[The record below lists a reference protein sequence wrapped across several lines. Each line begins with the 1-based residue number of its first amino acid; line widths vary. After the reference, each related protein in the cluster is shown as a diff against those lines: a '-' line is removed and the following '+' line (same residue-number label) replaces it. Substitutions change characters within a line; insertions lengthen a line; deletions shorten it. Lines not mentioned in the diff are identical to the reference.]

1 MMGDE
6 AALDDLRRVHL
17 ELFALLDGDPVLALL
32 VTSSALHSM
41 RELGLI
47 DADPDRLRVLMAIA
61 SSALQLVGRGEFPRT
76 PSAELAS
83 QTAQGDCA
91 CDERC
96 GSFPRPAH
104 HGAGSPGF

>member
-61 SSALQLVGRGEFPRT
+61 SSALQLIGRGEFPRT
-76 PSAELAS
+76 PSADAAL
-83 QTAQGDCA
+83 QTAQGDA
-91 CDERC
+91 QTAQAH
-96 GSFPRPAH
+96 GSFPRLRRC
-104 HGAGSPGF
+104 G